1 MSRTPIAFTA
11 VVTHVQQPASIFF
24 SFLTNHARR
33 AHPRLLSGI
42 YLWRESKGPE
52 GGGGGEETE
61 KAKGG
66 GRSVSVS
73 VPQHL
78 RNKRGVGCT
87 LSSGCT
93 VLCARATTATTEK
106 KAGTVFVGRA
116 VFDFAC
122 LDGRTRRNI
131 IQIGTRGK
139 EENGRRGGGRH
150 TRKQEV
156 KGEAEEGQEEKRGG
170 GPNE

>member
-1 MSRTPIAFTA
+1 MSVFLSTYGIKEGLVHSQLGLYC
-11 VVTHVQQPASIFF
+11 VVC
-24 SFLTNHARR
+24 
-33 AHPRLLSGI
+33 
-42 YLWRESKGPE
+42 KGNNSDD
-52 GGGGGEETE
+52 G
-61 KAKGG
+61 
-66 GRSVSVS
+66 
-73 VPQHL
+73 
-78 RNKRGVGCT
+78 
-87 LSSGCT
+87 
-93 VLCARATTATTEK
+93 K